1 MNNIECQKHLF
12 RVCSYVMG
20 IETYGF
26 AIENVRLDRLVVFE
40 QEAIQRLRGEMHYGA
55 NFIQCCICVFVQSIA
70 TCAI

>member
-1 MNNIECQKHLF
+1 
-12 RVCSYVMG
+12 MG